1 MDDTSQKRKAVKT
14 GTVVKVSA
22 RKTVRVVIERQV
34 RHPLYK
40 KTIRLKKTY
49 LVHDEKEECKAGDK
63 VRIVDSRP
71 VSKLKRWR
79 VLEVVGKNTT
89 AAAQADGGES

>member
-1 MDDTSQKRKAVKT
+1 MDDTRQKRKAVKT

-22 RKTVRVVIERQV
+22 RKTVRVEIERQV

-40 KTIRLKKTY
+40 KIIRLKRTF
-49 LVHDEKEECKAGDK
+49 LVHDEKEECKAGDT

-79 VLEVVGKNTT
+79 VLEVVGKNET
-89 AAAQADGGES
+89 AKAGGES